1 MSICIIDPAAHM
13 PGLKLLFPE
22 AEYFSHEPDSFFTYI
37 STHHYTKQK
46 NKEEYGFEYRTDWEN
61 INSNNFDIK
70 SSFVFEAALIKLTFE
85 IILLFNIFF
94 NVKNVKI
101 PIDIVFITGFLNTG

>member
-61 INSNNFDIK
+61 INSNNFNRI
-70 SSFVFEAALIKLTFE
+70 
-85 IILLFNIFF
+85 
-94 NVKNVKI
+94 
-101 PIDIVFITGFLNTG
+101 